1 MTELN
6 PHDHRSTMFEN
17 PPTNILGILSRLG
30 PGLIIAGSIVG
41 SGELIATT
49 KTGAEAG
56 FWLLWLILI
65 GCVIKVFVQVELG
78 RDAII
83 RGKTTMD
90 ALSEV
95 PGPRIARRGN
105 WLIWYYVIMFFASAA
120 QLGGIV
126 GSVGQALAISMPLTA
141 EGKQFNEIANVETE
155 LKTARAELAATQP
168 NVRPERRAEL
178 QSRIA
183 DLAAQRGKLGEKPK
197 QFYDPQIWA
206 TITAVVSSIWLV
218 VGRYSLIE
226 WSTTTL
232 VAAFTFTTLCTV
244 LALQFTDFWAITWT
258 DMVNGFS
265 FRLPP
270 ASQAGSRTA
279 LATALATFG
288 IIGVGAG
295 ELVSYP
301 YWCLEKGYAR
311 YTGPRDDSAAWG
323 QRARGWL
330 NVLRWDAWCSAL
342 IYTVATLAFY
352 LLGAAI
358 LGRVGLNPGG
368 FDLVR
373 TLTAMYEPV
382 FGSWAPLLFLVG
394 ALAVLYSTYF
404 VANAGHARV
413 LADVARVMNLGVRD
427 DSHKKQVVRW
437 LSGILPFIC
446 LAIYLAVPEEPEQL
460 VLISG
465 MVQALML
472 PMLAVAALFFRYHR
486 GDERV
491 RPGKAWDLFLW
502 LSSIGLFIAA
512 GCLVYKA
519 MNDYVLKQESKA
531 PAKVTLLNSTPDRHS
546 SPRAHLTLSG
556 RTGYSRASF
565 SQIISAGVEY
575 GSREDHHCRGGKCR
589 GDMRSLVC
597 CGRVGRHCPVG
608 HSASRRYAKGESPRP
623 DAIFTDHGV

>member
-6 PHDHRSTMFEN
+6 PADHRSTMYEN
-17 PPTNILGILSRLG
+17 PPSNIMGILGRLG

-90 ALSEV
+90 ALGEV

-105 WLIWYYVIMFFASAA
+105 WLIWYYLIMFLASAA

-126 GSVGQALAISMPLTA
+126 GSVGQALAISIPLTA
-141 EGKQFNEIANVETE
+141 EGRAFNAIANTETK
-155 LKTARAELAATQP
+155 LKTAQAELNAANQDASKIK
-168 NVRPERRAEL
+168 PERTAEL
-178 QSRIA
+178 QQQIVELTSR
-183 DLAAQRGKLGEKPK
+183 RMTLGEKPK
-197 QFYDPQIWA
+197 IIYDPQIWA
-206 TITAVVSSIWLV
+206 SVTAVITSILLV
-218 VGRYSLIE
+218 IGHYKLIE

-232 VAAFTFTTLCTV
+232 VAGFTFTTICTV
-244 LALQFTDFWAITWT
+244 IALQFTDFWAITWT
-258 DMVNGFS
+258 DLANGFS

-270 ASQAGSRTA
+270 TTQAGSNQA

-288 IIGVGAG
+288 IIGVGAS

-311 YTGPRDDSAAWG
+311 YTGPRDDSPAWG
-323 QRARGWL
+323 ERARGWL
-330 NVLRWDAWCSAL
+330 NVLRWDAWCSMV

-358 LGRVGLNPGG
+358 LGRIGLNPGG
-368 FDLVR
+368 FELVR

-394 ALAVLYSTYF
+394 AFAVLYSTFF

-413 LADVARVMNLGVRD
+413 LADVARVMNLGVSD
-427 DSHKKQVVRW
+427 EAGKKKLTRW
-437 LSGILPFIC
+437 LSGILPFVC
-446 LAIYLAVPEEPEQL
+446 LAIYLAVPEEPQQL

-472 PMLAVAALFFRYHR
+472 PMLAFAALYFRYQR
-486 GDERV
+486 GDARV
-491 RPGKAWDLFLW
+491 RPGKLWDMFLW
-502 LSSIGLFIAA
+502 ISSAGMLFAA
-512 GCLVYKA
+512 GCLVYKST
-519 MNDYVLKQESKA
+519 NDYLAKQKA
-531 PAKVTLLNSTPDRHS
+531 KEQPPAKVSVEPSSSNS
-546 SPRAHLTLSG
+546 
-556 RTGYSRASF
+556 
-565 SQIISAGVEY
+565 
-575 GSREDHHCRGGKCR
+575 
-589 GDMRSLVC
+589 
-597 CGRVGRHCPVG
+597 
-608 HSASRRYAKGESPRP
+608 
-623 DAIFTDHGV
+623 